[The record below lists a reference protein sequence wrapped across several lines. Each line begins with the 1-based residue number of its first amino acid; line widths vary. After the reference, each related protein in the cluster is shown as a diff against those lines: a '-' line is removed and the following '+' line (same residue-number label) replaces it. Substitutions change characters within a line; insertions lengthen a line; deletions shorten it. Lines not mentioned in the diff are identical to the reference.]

1 MHMLQGL
8 PLTSLPVWTV
18 PLELCSAQPVQSYRT
33 ALPWAL
39 WVRQQT
45 QKLPPHFCRRL
56 PPLWWGSVCISSF
69 PYISTFSLG
78 TQPDATLLR

>member
-18 PLELCSAQPVQSYRT
+18 PLELCSAQPVPSYRT

-45 QKLPPHFCRRL
+45 
-56 PPLWWGSVCISSF
+56 
-69 PYISTFSLG
+69 
-78 TQPDATLLR
+78 